1 MANRCLGQV
10 DRRSRE
16 GRSPRQHG
24 NASMCLYQ
32 SLLSKDS
39 MMAWAPSLHVSKPL
53 AYIVLSP
60 RCCVLEN
67 ASNEAVKKRCGN
79 RRRTFLAFII
89 AQLIDL
95 NSMQPLMYFSGVSHH
110 CILAQALRH
119 WSESQHVLNAFYIYL
134 QAKIGKEEIL
144 KLTIQY
150 IRRQKGKYS
159 FYDWLWTDNQ

>member
-1 MANRCLGQV
+1 
-10 DRRSRE
+10 
-16 GRSPRQHG
+16 
-24 NASMCLYQ
+24 
-32 SLLSKDS
+32 
-39 MMAWAPSLHVSKPL
+39 
-53 AYIVLSP
+53 
-60 RCCVLEN
+60 
-67 ASNEAVKKRCGN
+67 
-79 RRRTFLAFII
+79 
-89 AQLIDL
+89 
-95 NSMQPLMYFSGVSHH
+95 MQPLMYFSGVSHH